1 MKVLNNTGD
10 IQTIR
15 VIPRSYPSS
24 LTLTLRDDQ
33 TNDTVTYSLNGN
45 DFNVADYVWNLLD
58 VNWEADTVGFSVEN
72 DYLVIENIYSLREY
86 HFYDLALLD
95 QDGDVIYKDRIF
107 CTNQPIAE
115 FSVNG
120 SLTEWQLIENNW
132 NQYAEIWDDNIYIEE
147 ESYDNDYIII

>member
-1 MKVLNNTGD
+1 
-10 IQTIR
+10 
-15 VIPRSYPSS
+15 
-24 LTLTLRDDQ
+24 
-33 TNDTVTYSLNGN
+33 
-45 DFNVADYVWNLLD
+45 VWNLLD

-95 QDGDVIYKDRIF
+95 QDGDIIYKDHIF